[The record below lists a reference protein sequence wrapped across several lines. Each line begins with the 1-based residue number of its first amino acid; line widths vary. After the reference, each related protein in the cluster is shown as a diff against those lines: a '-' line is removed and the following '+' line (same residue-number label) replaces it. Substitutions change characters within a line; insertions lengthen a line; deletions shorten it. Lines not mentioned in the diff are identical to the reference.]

1 MRKLWLIIHREYV
14 VRVRTRT
21 FIFSTIGLPA
31 VMIALFVIPAYFASR
46 HAQHTL
52 DIAIVDQ
59 VGGLGPLAAN
69 RLGTHTLP
77 NGEPQFK
84 IVRTFEPPDAST
96 GTLDDMRKQV
106 LAGKIDGFLLFP
118 SNMLSGADAEF
129 HTRNPGDFA
138 FTSALR
144 DAATQAAIGGR
155 LAQQNVQVTHLDN
168 VLKPVKMDVEKISS
182 QGETREKGQT
192 FQAAILLAVIL
203 YTSLLMYG
211 ITTMRSI
218 QEEKS
223 TRVMEILLSSVRPFP
238 LLAGKI
244 LGVGAVGFTQYLIWA
259 VAGAGVLTYGAV
271 MMSAFSGAASGFHL
285 HFPVALWLW
294 FVLYFVGGYLLF
306 ASLFA
311 AVGAAVSSEQDAN
324 QAQIPISMLLVVS
337 FVMFPVVAR
346 NPGSSLS
353 VTLTMIPFFS
363 PILMILRIAL
373 ESPPL
378 WQILTSFGILAVTT
392 VAMVYLS
399 AKIYRVG
406 VLMYGKR
413 PTLVEMIRW
422 LRYT

>member
-1 MRKLWLIIHREYV
+1 MHKLWLIIHREYV

-21 FIFSTIGLPA
+21 FILSTIGLPA
-31 VMIALFVIPAYFASR
+31 VMIALIVVPAYFASR
-46 HAQHTL
+46 HSRHTIN
-52 DIAIVDQ
+52 IAIVDQ
-59 VGGLGPLAAN
+59 VGGLGPLAAQ
-69 RLGTHTLP
+69 RLETHSLP
-77 NGEPQFK
+77 DGEPEFK
-84 IVRTFEPPDAST
+84 IVRLIEPPADSIRA
-96 GTLDDMRKQV
+96 LEDLRKQV
-106 LAGKIDGFLLFP
+106 LAGKIDGYLLLP
-118 SNMLSGADAEF
+118 QGLLSGARAEF

-138 FTSALR
+138 FTTALA

-155 LAQQNVQVTHLDN
+155 LAQEQVHVTNLDR
-168 VLKPVKMDVEKISS
+168 VLKQVKMDVEKISS
-182 QGETREKGQT
+182 EGETREKGQT
-192 FQAAILLAVIL
+192 FQAAVLLAVIL
-203 YTSLLMYG
+203 YSSLLMYG

-259 VAGAGVLTYGAV
+259 IAGAGVLTYGAI
-271 MMSAFSGAASGFHL
+271 MMAAFSASGSPFHL
-285 HFPVALWLW
+285 HFPVALWFW
-294 FVLYFVGGYLLF
+294 FVMYFVGGYLLF

-346 NPGSSLS
+346 DPGSHLA
-353 VTLTMIPFFS
+353 VALTMIPFFS
-363 PILMILRIAL
+363 PILMVLRIAL

-378 WQILTSFGILAVTT
+378 WQILLSFGILAATT
-392 VAMVYLS
+392 VAMIYLS

>member
-21 FIFSTIGLPA
+21 FIVSTVGLPA
-31 VMIALFVIPAYFASR
+31 VMIALLVVPAYFASR
-46 HAQHTL
+46 HSQHTV

-59 VGGLGPLAAN
+59 AGGLASLAAK
-69 RLGTHTLP
+69 RLETHSLP
-77 NGEPQFK
+77 NGEPEFTVVK
-84 IVRTFEPPDAST
+84 TFETPADPSS
-96 GTLDDMRKQV
+96 TLDVLRKQV

-118 SNMLSGADAEF
+118 SDVLTGASAEF

-138 FTSALR
+138 FANALA

-155 LAQQNVQVTHLDN
+155 LAQERVHVSDLDR
-168 VLKPVKMDVEKISS
+168 VLKPVKMDVEKISG

-192 FQAAILLAVIL
+192 FQAAMLLAIIL
-203 YTSLLMYG
+203 YSSLLMYG

-259 VAGAGVLTYGAV
+259 LAGAGVLTYGAV
-271 MMSAFSGAASGFHL
+271 MLSAFSAGGAAFHL
-285 HFPVALWLW
+285 HFPLGLW
-294 FVLYFVGGYLLF
+294 FWFVMYFLGGYLLF

-311 AVGAAVSSEQDAN
+311 AVGAAVSSEQDAA
-324 QAQIPISMLLVVS
+324 QAQIPITMLLVVS

-346 NPGSSLS
+346 NPGSHLS
-353 VTLTMIPFFS
+353 VALTMVPFFS
-363 PILMILRIAL
+363 PILMVLRIAL
-373 ESPPL
+373 DAPPL
-378 WQILTSFGILAVTT
+378 WQLLLSFGLLAATT
-392 VAMVYLS
+392 VVMVYLS